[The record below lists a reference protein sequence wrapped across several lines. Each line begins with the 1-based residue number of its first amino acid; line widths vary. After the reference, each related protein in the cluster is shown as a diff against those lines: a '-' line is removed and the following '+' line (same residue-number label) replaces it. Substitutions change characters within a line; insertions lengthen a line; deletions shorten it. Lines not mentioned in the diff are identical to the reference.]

1 MSQGYDKAIPAT
13 LDALESAPVRTN
25 LNALATCHE
34 GPTPPTDPDRGWFW
48 LDTSD
53 ALNYR
58 LRQYLFGSWV
68 ILLNNLLGG
77 FPTQAG
83 ASVVTH
89 TQSTPS
95 TTWTIN
101 HNLNKSNVVA
111 QFFDSTT
118 FPKNQIFPS
127 NVEVTSAN
135 VLTVTFSPTQAGTAT
150 VMG

>member
-1 MSQGYDKAIPAT
+1 MQGYDKSLPEY

-25 LNALATCHE
+25 LNALATTHQ
-34 GPTPPTDPDRGWFW
+34 GATAPTDPDAGWFW

-68 ILLNNLLGG
+68 IILNNLMGG
-77 FPTQAG
+77 FPTQSG
-83 ASVVTH
+83 ASLVSHV
-89 TQSTPS
+89 QAVAS

-101 HNLNKSNVVA
+101 HNLNKSHVTA
-111 QFFDSTT
+111 QFFDSVSL
-118 FPKNQIFPS
+118 PKNQLLPS
-127 NVEVTSAN
+127 NVEVTSAL
-135 VLTVTFSPTQAGTAT
+135 VLTATFAPAQAGTAT